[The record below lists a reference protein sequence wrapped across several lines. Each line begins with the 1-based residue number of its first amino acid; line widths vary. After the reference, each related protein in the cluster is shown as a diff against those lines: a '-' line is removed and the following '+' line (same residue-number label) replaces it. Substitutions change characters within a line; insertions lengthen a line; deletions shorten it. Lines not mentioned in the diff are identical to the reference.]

1 MDRSGDRVA
10 RSASASPEGRG
21 RRSVV
26 TRTAARWREL
36 SGPQRYRLYTRCTL
50 QAVIVA
56 ISIVLSVSAGT
67 GWSIAGILLGGAAAV
82 VALEAQPDFAVGPT
96 ARWRRGLL
104 IGAVLV
110 MAAVWVAAVI
120 ASHTAAEDSGVAG
133 SDIDAARTLGM
144 YVAFLVALSVLPFL
158 RHRWW
163 LLAALSLGSGA
174 LLSGSVPGAVR
185 LTVYVFVI
193 GLVMVATTLATQWG
207 LHVIDDL
214 ERAKAVE
221 ARLRVAEERLRFSRD
236 LHDVVGRGFSA
247 IAVKSE
253 LAGSLLRAA
262 ESPTADRE
270 TVTARAATEI
280 DEIKSLAVRSMEQ
293 MRSLVRGYRDVD
305 LTGEVAGAR
314 SLLSAAGCLLV
325 VDGEPAE
332 VPDRYR
338 EVAAWVVREGT
349 TNIVKHSAA
358 SSARLTLQP
367 DGMSLRNN
375 GVGVGD
381 MHTPS
386 PRSGLRGLAERLEPV
401 GATLDTSVRDDEF
414 LLQIGWAKP

>member
-1 MDRSGDRVA
+1 MDHSGDLVDRTA
-10 RSASASPEGRG
+10 PAYLAQRG

-26 TRTAARWREL
+26 VRTATRWREL
-36 SGPQRYRLYTRCTL
+36 SGPQRYQLYTRCTL
-50 QAVIVA
+50 QSVVIA
-56 ISIVLSVSAGT
+56 ISVALSVSART
-67 GWSIAGILLGGAAAV
+67 EWAVAGLLLAGAAAV

-104 IGAVLV
+104 VGAVLTS
-110 MAAVWVAAVI
+110 AAVWSTAAVT
-120 ASHTAAEDSGVAG
+120 AHTAAERFDVE
-133 SDIDAARTLGM
+133 AARTLGM
-144 YVAFLVALSVLPFL
+144 YVAFLVALSVLPFP

-185 LTVYVFVI
+185 LALYVFVI
-193 GLVMVATTLATQWG
+193 GVVMVGTTLVTQWG

-221 ARLRVAEERLRFSRD
+221 AKLRVAEERLRFSRD

-262 ESPTADRE
+262 AESPTPDRG
-270 TVTARAATEI
+270 TATDRAATEI
-280 DEIKSLAVRSMEQ
+280 DEIKSLAVQSMEQ
-293 MRSLVRGYRDVD
+293 MRALVRGYRDVD
-305 LTGEVAGAR
+305 LAGEVAGAR

-332 VPDRYR
+332 VPDRHR

-358 SSARLTLQP
+358 STARLTLHP
-367 DGMSLRNN
+367 TGVSLRND
-375 GVGVGD
+375 GVPAD
-381 MHTPS
+381 DSRTPA

-401 GATLDTSVRDDEF
+401 GATLDTSAHDDEF
-414 LLQIGWAKP
+414 ILQIRWENT

>member
-1 MDRSGDRVA
+1 M
-10 RSASASPEGRG
+10 
-21 RRSVV
+21 V

-163 LLAALSLGSGA
+163 VLAALSLGSGA
-174 LLSGSVPGAVR
+174 LLAGSLPGAVR
-185 LTVYVFVI
+185 LTLYLFVI
-193 GLVMVATTLATQWG
+193 GVVMVATTLATQWG

-262 ESPTADRE
+262 ANPDTANRE
-270 TVTARAATEI
+270 TVTDRAATEI
-280 DEIKSLAVRSMEQ
+280 DEIKSLAVESMEQ
-293 MRSLVRGYRDVD
+293 MRALVRGYRDID
-305 LTGEVAGAR
+305 LTAEVNGAR
-314 SLLSAAGCLLV
+314 SLLSAAGCRLV
-325 VDGEPAE
+325 VDGDAAD

-358 SSARLTLQP
+358 SSARLTLHP
-367 DGMSLRNN
+367 TGMSLRND
-375 GVGVGD
+375 GVAVD
-381 MHTPS
+381 DSRS
-386 PRSGLRGLAERLEPV
+386 PAPWSGLRGLAERLETV
-401 GATLDTSVRDDEF
+401 GAHLETDTQDDEF
-414 LLQIGWAKP
+414 TMQIRWEKP